1 VKAHTKEEKF
11 IIALHDAALA
21 KGDIEE
27 PINRYHL
34 SDIVGLH
41 AKGID
46 TICNRMA
53 QANFIKKEGD
63 VMIRLT
69 SNGLRLYENLDL

>member
-1 VKAHTKEEKF
+1 MKAFTKEEKF

-34 SDIVGLH
+34 ADIVGLQP
-41 AKGID
+41 KGID

-53 QANFIKKEGD
+53 QANFIKKDGD
-63 VMIRLT
+63 VLVHLT